1 MSALEVF
8 CATLPQVIYSALPW
22 KSMRKNNPIPYFY
35 PFLAEVI
42 FYFLASISQTSQN
55 PRLLFSTW
63 LKYTGVMGTNNN
75 YFISTGPELD
85 MLGNE
90 EPSSSSWVPELTPP
104 RTWQRSIFFP
114 SAAEMLKSAQALHV
128 PRSPSF
134 QHTFPKSYFRLN
146 WKTSSEKSLQFY
158 LKNHFFHS
166 WKKKKAMDGKD
177 RIPPGQTLHWSN
189 PGAGRGIFPENQATP
204 FSTLAQC
211 YFFWE
216 KGAISTSCKPK
227 DN

>member
-90 EPSSSSWVPELTPP
+90 EPSSSSWVPELTTP

-158 LKNHFFHS
+158 LKSHFSHS
-166 WKKKKAMDGKD
+166 WKKKSHGWQGQNSTWPDPSLVKSWCREGDLPWKPSHTFLYSRSMLFFLGK
-177 RIPPGQTLHWSN
+177 RSHQHQL
-189 PGAGRGIFPENQATP
+189 
-204 FSTLAQC
+204 
-211 YFFWE
+211 
-216 KGAISTSCKPK
+216 
-227 DN
+227 